1 MVCKWLTNRQCRQ
14 DSWQQHHGQNPKIQ
28 VRAVTTENDKS
39 THGVVVVVSV
49 GVPVVHLCPLSI
61 PRCCWFVFL
70 TLLQHFSEAR
80 TQAKAQIVRT
90 HYPTLSIDPYTVSVS
105 SRIAVKKCHP
115 RLWISKV
122 DACLNRRHCTGFYI
136 PHTLSLTLALSFFYS
151 NSFSIRHFCC
161 CPGFYCT
168 NSSVYSVDVLMCG

>member
-105 SRIAVKKCHP
+105 SRIAVKKEVPPQIVDQQSGRMLEQTALH
-115 RLWISKV
+115 WILYST
-122 DACLNRRHCTGFYI
+122 H
-136 PHTLSLTLALSFFYS
+136 SLAHSCSFFFLLQFFFHS
-151 NSFSIRHFCC
+151 ALLLLSRFLLHQQLCVQC
-161 CPGFYCT
+161 
-168 NSSVYSVDVLMCG
+168 